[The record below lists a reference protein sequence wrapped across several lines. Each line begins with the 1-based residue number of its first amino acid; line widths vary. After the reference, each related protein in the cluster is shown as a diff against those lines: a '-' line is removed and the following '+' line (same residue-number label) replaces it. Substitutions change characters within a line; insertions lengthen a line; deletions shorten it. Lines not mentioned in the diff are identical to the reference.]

1 LTEGTP
7 QDEPIYIRG
16 SHKNLSKEPNPRR
29 FMDALGGELLSPT
42 ESGRRE
48 FADHLVDES
57 NPLVSRVMV
66 NRIWHH
72 IFGQGIVS
80 SIDDLGELGTLPT
93 HPKLLDFL
101 AKDFMAHDWSI
112 KQMIRKMVL
121 TSTYQMSTLPDEET
135 LAIDPNNMYLQRM
148 PVKRLKAEQIRD
160 HVLFVSGR
168 LNTEMYGP
176 SVMSYTNDLP
186 RARGFPGSGPVDGN
200 GRRSIYMELRRN
212 FMPSFLRILGM
223 PNGIEPIGARNVT
236 NVPSQSLAMMNA
248 EFTQQQAKYWAVSLL
263 QSEQDDVARINQM
276 HEVALSRP
284 ADEAEIAWAGSL
296 LRDVTQ
302 MYQENGDVDEVAV
315 WQELCHVM
323 MNRKEFI
330 YLF

>member
-1 LTEGTP
+1 
-7 QDEPIYIRG
+7 
-16 SHKNLSKEPNPRR
+16 
-29 FMDALGGELLSPT
+29 
-42 ESGRRE
+42 
-48 FADHLVDES
+48 
-57 NPLVSRVMV
+57 
-66 NRIWHH
+66 
-72 IFGQGIVS
+72 
-80 SIDDLGELGTLPT
+80 
-93 HPKLLDFL
+93 
-101 AKDFMAHDWSI
+101 
-112 KQMIRKMVL
+112 
-121 TSTYQMSTLPDEET
+121 MSTLPDEET